1 MAAIGVVVGLFCDTQ
16 VMRVLGRGCSED
28 KFIASGRLAGLSGR
42 LGTCG
47 GLLTRRLPTGAQD
60 IILPHNR
67 IWVERGRAEAL
78 RRLKPVLQV
87 LGIGALVWAFLVV
100 PAFGVDRVPL
110 DEYRQRRAALRKE
123 VGDSV
128 VILFGHSEQ
137 ENGGDLRTGFFQ
149 EANFYYLTGWKET
162 GAILVLTPST
172 EVLLIPRR
180 DRDQEKWTGPK
191 LAPEDSNARTVTG
204 FDTLL
209 ASEEFES
216 HLAHWME
223 QGKKIYTLST
233 GPKAEGLKRLL
244 PLREFADA
252 SLPIARLRMKKSASE
267 LALIQRATDASVDA
281 HLAAWKMARPGV
293 PEYRVAA
300 VMEGVYFGEGCER
313 NAYAPIV
320 GAGPNAATLHYS
332 ANRRTIDQGELVLM
346 DVAAECSMYASDIT
360 RTVPASG
367 KFTARQR
374 ELYEIVLGAQNA
386 VINAIKPGMSLARTG
401 PMSLNRVAR
410 EYFDSHGKDKHGE
423 PLGKYFTHGIGHHVG
438 LDVHDAND
446 PSLPLAA
453 NMVITVE
460 PGLYIPEEGIGIRI
474 EDLVEVTEKGARILT
489 SHLPRD
495 PDEIEKFFSG
505 R

>member
-1 MAAIGVVVGLFCDTQ
+1 MFCDTQ
-16 VMRVLGRGCSED
+16 IMRVLRALLLVALCVMPALSVD
-28 KFIASGRLAGLSGR
+28 KI
-42 LGTCG
+42 
-47 GLLTRRLPTGAQD
+47 
-60 IILPHNR
+60 
-67 IWVERGRAEAL
+67 
-78 RRLKPVLQV
+78 
-87 LGIGALVWAFLVV
+87 
-100 PAFGVDRVPL
+100 PL
-110 DEYRQRRAALRKE
+110 DEYRQRRAQIRKD

-149 EANFYYLTGWKET
+149 EVNFYYLTGWKET
-162 GAILVLTPST
+162 GAILVLTPSS
-172 EVLLIPRR
+172 EILLLPRH
-180 DRDQEKWTGPK
+180 DREQEKWTGPK
-191 LAPEDSNARTVTG
+191 LAAEDSSARAVTG

-216 HLAHWME
+216 HISHWAA
-223 QGKKIYTLST
+223 QGKKIYTVLNT
-233 GPKAEGLKRLL
+233 PAAEALKRLL
-244 PLREFADA
+244 PLRQLADA
-252 SLPIARLRMKKSASE
+252 GLPIARLRMKKSASE
-267 LALIQRATDASVDA
+267 LALIQRSTDASIDA

-293 PEYRVAA
+293 PEYKVAA
-300 VMEGVYFGEGCER
+300 VMEGTYFAEGCER

-367 KFTARQR
+367 KFTPRQR

-401 PMSLNRVAR
+401 PTSLNKVAR
-410 EYFDSHGKDKHGE
+410 DYFDSHGKDKHGE

-438 LDVHDAND
+438 LDVHDAFD
-446 PSLPLAA
+446 PALPLAA

-474 EDLVEVTEKGARILT
+474 EDLVEVTDNGAKILT

-495 PDEIEKFFSG
+495 PDEIEKFFAG